1 MAGAA
6 TLQSPTQMATPMQIL
21 IPVDF
26 SDTSARSLRFT
37 YALNRRFT
45 ARLQVLH
52 IFDVPI
58 TSGDDGEVYLR
69 NYEAYRKSFE
79 DELWDFVNRNK
90 DGQHFDAEV
99 FATSGG
105 HYQGIVA
112 FAKSH
117 RPDLIVVGHKGA
129 GKVARW
135 MFGSVSRYLLTHPPA
150 PVLSI
155 PGNLPD
161 GETGFRKILLAA
173 DLSAPLP
180 VAQMAFLKDFAER
193 QQAELGLL
201 HIRVDGE
208 IPAPDEAR
216 TVTGLTQALGARLEE
231 HTLGKGEHVADAI
244 LSHLRENGYDLLVVR
259 KPTASVSIKGSLYRD
274 DQLTRECEATSVAS
288 SAASYAFAGELQTAE
303 AEVLL
308 NASADLL
315 NCLGLDE
322 LH

>member
-1 MAGAA
+1 
-6 TLQSPTQMATPMQIL
+6 MQIL

-26 SDTSARSLRFT
+26 SDTSARALRFAH
-37 YALNRRFT
+37 ALNLRFT

-79 DELWDFVNRNK
+79 DELWDFVNRNRK
-90 DGQHFDAEV
+90 ELHFDTEV

-105 HYQGIVA
+105 HYQGIVS

-129 GKVARW
+129 GRVARW
-135 MFGSVSRYLLTHPPA
+135 IFGSVSRYLLTHPPA

-155 PGNLPD
+155 PGNMPE
-161 GETGFRKILLAA
+161 GRTGFRKILLAV

-180 VAQMAFLKDFAER
+180 DAQLAFLKDFAEKEE
-193 QQAELGLL
+193 AELGLL
-201 HIRVDGE
+201 HVRVDDE

-216 TVTGLTQALGARLEE
+216 TATGLSRVLGARLEE
-231 HTLGKGEHVADAI
+231 RTMGKGEDVASAI
-244 LSHLRENGYDLLVVR
+244 LSHCQEENYDLLVTIPHR
-259 KPTASVSIKGSLYRD
+259 HTWIDTLLMGSE
-274 DQLTRECEATSVAS
+274 TRRI
-288 SAASYAFAGELQTAE
+288 AGMTDIAMLALPEK
-303 AEVLL
+303 
-308 NASADLL
+308 
-315 NCLGLDE
+315 
-322 LH
+322 

>member
-1 MAGAA
+1 
-6 TLQSPTQMATPMQIL
+6 MQIL

-26 SDTSARSLRFT
+26 SDTSARSLRLA
-37 YALNRRFT
+37 YALNLRFT

-90 DGQHFDAEV
+90 DGQHFDTEV

-129 GKVARW
+129 GRVARW
-135 MFGSVSRYLLTHPPA
+135 IFGSVSRYLLTHPPA

-155 PGNLPD
+155 PGNMPEGL
-161 GETGFRKILLAA
+161 TGFRKILLAV

-180 VAQMAFLKDFAER
+180 ETQLAFLKDFAEK
-193 QQAELGLL
+193 QQAEMGLL
-201 HIRVDGE
+201 HVRVDDE

-216 TVTGLTQALGARLEE
+216 TATELTRVLGARLEE
-231 HTLGKGEHVADAI
+231 RTLGKGEDVASAI
-244 LSHLRENGYDLLVVR
+244 LSHWHEKDYDLLVTTPHR
-259 KPTASVSIKGSLYRD
+259 HTWIDALLMGSE
-274 DQLTRECEATSVAS
+274 TRRI
-288 SAASYAFAGELQTAE
+288 AGMEDIAMLALPE
-303 AEVLL
+303 K
-308 NASADLL
+308 
-315 NCLGLDE
+315 
-322 LH
+322 